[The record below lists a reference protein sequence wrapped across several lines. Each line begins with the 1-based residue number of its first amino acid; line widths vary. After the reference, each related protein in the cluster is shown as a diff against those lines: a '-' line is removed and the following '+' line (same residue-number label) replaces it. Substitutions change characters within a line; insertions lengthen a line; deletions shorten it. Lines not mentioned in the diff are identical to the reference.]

1 MSQHLQPSLEMLVR
15 LSAAI
20 ASRQTDELSKHFNL
34 IATRV
39 DPVQVEEVILQSYLF
54 LGYPI
59 ALNAMSLWREKIGP
73 NISTQSLEDSD
84 TWTVRGQEVCGAVY
98 GGQYADLRAHVRRLH
113 PDLEQWMVQEGYGKV
128 LGRSGLSLVDRE
140 LCIVALLAVL
150 DVPKQLYSHLRGA
163 LNVGADV
170 WQVSQALKIG
180 LGYVEN
186 DVATRGW
193 KTWDSLQSR
202 AAVGE

>member
-1 MSQHLQPSLEMLVR
+1 
-15 LSAAI
+15 
-20 ASRQTDELSKHFNL
+20 
-34 IATRV
+34 
-39 DPVQVEEVILQSYLF
+39 
-54 LGYPI
+54 
-59 ALNAMSLWREKIGP
+59 
-73 NISTQSLEDSD
+73 
-84 TWTVRGQEVCGAVY
+84 
-98 GGQYADLRAHVRRLH
+98 
-113 PDLEQWMVQEGYGKV
+113 MVQEGYGKV
-128 LGRSGLSLVDRE
+128 LGRSGLSLVARE